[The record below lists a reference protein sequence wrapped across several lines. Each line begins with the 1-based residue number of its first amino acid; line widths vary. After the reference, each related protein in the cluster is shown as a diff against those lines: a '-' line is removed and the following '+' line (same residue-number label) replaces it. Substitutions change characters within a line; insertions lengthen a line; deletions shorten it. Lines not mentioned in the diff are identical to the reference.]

1 MSVVRPGTSSDV
13 RQAYL
18 KIVVLQNDRDN
29 STMGMRPHA
38 NHEHNKQYNHNN
50 PTGSKAAL
58 CTPPSTL
65 QPAIVPKVDP
75 PTTMG
80 LTLGNTNDS
89 PIDNNLCDPRAEGR
103 IPPLILCFL
112 TLTLTLN
119 PNPNPNPK
127 PFPILTLLTECPY
140 RTHN

>member
-18 KIVVLQNDRDN
+18 RIVVLQNDRDN

-50 PTGSKAAL
+50 PTGSKATL
-58 CTPPSTL
+58 CTSPSTL

-89 PIDNNLCDPRAEGR
+89 PILDALAYAYG
-103 IPPLILCFL
+103 IYGYKASIYHA
-112 TLTLTLN
+112 
-119 PNPNPNPK
+119 
-127 PFPILTLLTECPY
+127 PFCYSISYLHQKY
-140 RTHN
+140 KK

>member
-18 KIVVLQNDRDN
+18 RIVALKNDRDN

-38 NHEHNKQYNHNN
+38 NHELSKQYNHNN
-50 PTGSKAAL
+50 PTGSKATL
-58 CTPPSTL
+58 CTSPSTL

-89 PIDNNLCDPRAEGR
+89 PINNSLCDPHAEGR
-103 IPPLILCFL
+103 IPPLLLCFL
-112 TLTLTLN
+112 TLTLTFHRLN
-119 PNPNPNPK
+119 
-127 PFPILTLLTECPY
+127 
-140 RTHN
+140 RTIKRFFNDARTSRFKMD